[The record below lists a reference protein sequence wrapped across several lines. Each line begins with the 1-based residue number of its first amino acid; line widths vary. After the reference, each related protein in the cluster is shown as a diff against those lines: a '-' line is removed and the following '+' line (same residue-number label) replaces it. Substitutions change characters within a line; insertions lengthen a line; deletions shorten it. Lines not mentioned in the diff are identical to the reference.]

1 MDKPEPSRR
10 RTQAERRARA
20 RRQILDAALRCFET
34 RGYQQTSMSRIAREA
49 GVSKGL
55 LHYHFQNKETLA
67 LAVWE
72 RVANDIFERFAVLSD
87 AFEPNR
93 ASVTKLADA
102 LWKELQRYESLAP
115 ITLELVARAAHD
127 EAAAEQVRELLA
139 IYRRYL
145 ESGIEMLL
153 KPQQSGLRF
162 DARTI
167 AELFM
172 IVAGGSITG
181 TMLGEDDAQRERLY
195 RILRDTILDQLFA
208 TAPEGGTSNE

>member
-1 MDKPEPSRR
+1 
-10 RTQAERRARA
+10 
-20 RRQILDAALRCFET
+20 
-34 RGYQQTSMSRIAREA
+34 MSRIAREA

-55 LHYHFQNKETLA
+55 LHYHFKNKETLA

-87 AFEPNR
+87 AFAPTR
-93 ASVTKLADA
+93 TSVTKLADT

-115 ITLELVARAAHD
+115 VTLELVARAAHD
-127 EAAAEQVRELLA
+127 PSAAEQVRELLG
-139 IYRRYL
+139 IYRHYL

-153 KPQQSGLRF
+153 KPELHGLRF

-181 TMLGEDDAQRERLY
+181 TMLGENDEQRERLY
-195 RILRDTILDQLFA
+195 RILRDTLLNQIFPN
-208 TAPEGGTSNE
+208 APEGGEPDANHPTD